1 MTFIIKVLLLCFPI
15 LLTSG
20 FATTNVVISVNIL
33 LLNDLPTPYQRA
45 VIQISPAALL
55 HPAILIFIRRNDLMP
70 YRLPNLLI
78 SLE

>member
-33 LLNDLPTPYQRA
+33 LLNDLPTPYQPPKY
-45 VIQISPAALL
+45 VKDVYWI
-55 HPAILIFIRRNDLMP
+55 
-70 YRLPNLLI
+70 
-78 SLE
+78 E